1 MQTESIGGKRYFVT
15 FIDDYS
21 RCCSIYF
28 LKYKSEV
35 LEKFKEFAAITTNQ
49 SGQRIRTLRTD
60 NGGEYVSEEFTTYL
74 KLKGIHHQL
83 TLPHSPQQ
91 NGVAETMNRTL
102 IESAR
107 SMIAHAKLPNKYWAE
122 AVATAAYIRN
132 RTPTTAIKENVIPYK
147 KWYER
152 KPNVDNFKVFGCIA
166 YAHIPE
172 SQRRKLD
179 KKSRFVGY
187 SLQSKGY
194 RLLDESTSRVFIR

>member
-1 MQTESIGGKRYFVT
+1 MFRKPFKLLGEIRSTRRLELVHSDVCDPMQTESIGGKRYFVT

-83 TLPHSPQQ
+83 TLPHSPQ
-91 NGVAETMNRTL
+91 
-102 IESAR
+102 
-107 SMIAHAKLPNKYWAE
+107 
-122 AVATAAYIRN
+122 
-132 RTPTTAIKENVIPYK
+132 
-147 KWYER
+147 
-152 KPNVDNFKVFGCIA
+152 
-166 YAHIPE
+166 
-172 SQRRKLD
+172 
-179 KKSRFVGY
+179 
-187 SLQSKGY
+187 
-194 RLLDESTSRVFIR
+194 